1 MKKVKQ
7 NKMTN
12 NAWNKRDW
20 YNHPNLIYP
29 DYKSTVFR
37 NPKNSLI
44 KLENLPEIPSPS
56 FEKTS
61 MRSIDADLTLN
72 AKKNYDPIGE
82 RIIVLGKVK
91 DEFGRPVPDCLI
103 EIWLANSAGRY
114 VHREEI
120 HAAPIDPNFLGA
132 GMTLTDKN
140 GDYKFTTIK
149 PGSYPWGNHHNAWRP
164 AHIHFSIFGRAFIDR
179 LVTQMYFEG
188 DPLFKY
194 DPIFNS
200 IPDKKAKDRLI
211 AKFSIDQTIPEFA
224 HAYIFNIVLR
234 GREATP
240 MEA

>member
-1 MKKVKQ
+1 MYMKKVKQ

-91 DEFGRPVPDCLI
+91 DEFGIILEW
-103 EIWLANSAGRY
+103 EIIILGR
-114 VHREEI
+114 
-120 HAAPIDPNFLGA
+120 
-132 GMTLTDKN
+132 
-140 GDYKFTTIK
+140 
-149 PGSYPWGNHHNAWRP
+149 
-164 AHIHFSIFGRAFIDR
+164 
-179 LVTQMYFEG
+179 
-188 DPLFKY
+188 
-194 DPIFNS
+194 
-200 IPDKKAKDRLI
+200 
-211 AKFSIDQTIPEFA
+211 
-224 HAYIFNIVLR
+224 
-234 GREATP
+234 
-240 MEA
+240 